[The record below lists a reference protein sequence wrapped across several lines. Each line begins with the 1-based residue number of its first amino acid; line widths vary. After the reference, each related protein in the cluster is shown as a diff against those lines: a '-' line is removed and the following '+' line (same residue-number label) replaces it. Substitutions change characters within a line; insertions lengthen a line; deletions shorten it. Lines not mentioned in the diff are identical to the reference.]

1 MHTTTR
7 QASHINTE
15 ARRQAEHLRRQ
26 IAAIGNCGIDELV
39 EWNTRVCPDCQ
50 RDVLSAPRCIYNN
63 LPHLPPLYYAL
74 AGEDALGDRP
84 LGLGESEVLA
94 LSDLLWNIKAN
105 RLCDD
110 LRLA

>member
-1 MHTTTR
+1 MHTTIR
-7 QASHINTE
+7 QASHISAE

-26 IAAIGNCGIDELV
+26 IAAIEDCGVDELV
-39 EWNTRVCPDCQ
+39 EWNTRICPDCQ
-50 RDVLSAPRCIYNN
+50 RDVLSVSLCAYNS

-74 AGEDALGDRP
+74 AVEDALGDRP